1 MTTALRL
8 EMKKSIKSQY
18 GASLVEYALLLAFI
32 AMVAIAAV
40 RSFGDR
46 VNDQF
51 ELVEREWEAATQ

>member
-1 MTTALRL
+1 
-8 EMKKSIKSQY
+8 MKKSIKSQY